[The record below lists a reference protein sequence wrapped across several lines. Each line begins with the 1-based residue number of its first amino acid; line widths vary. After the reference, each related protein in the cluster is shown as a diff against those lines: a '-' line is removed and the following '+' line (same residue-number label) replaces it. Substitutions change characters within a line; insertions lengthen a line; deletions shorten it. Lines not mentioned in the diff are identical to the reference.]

1 MSDFTCPKCTA
12 KIQNARGV
20 GCPACGF
27 GRPHTHEQRQQPD
40 QKPTVEAP
48 PGYTGK
54 LITEVL

>member
-12 KIQNARGV
+12 KIQNARSV

-27 GRPHTHEQRQQPD
+27 GKPHTHEDRPVPS

-48 PGYTGK
+48 PGFKGG
-54 LITEVL
+54 LLTEDL